1 MDAEAWAPTLARELL
16 SEALPDRWA
25 HTQGVAAQAR
35 ALRPILGDHPDD
47 AVTVEAAAWLHD
59 IGYSPALVKT
69 GFHPLD
75 GARHLRDHH
84 LGSPLVR
91 TLVAHHSCA
100 LIEAEERGLLHTLL
114 AEFPTTPDA
123 DRLAPALLYA
133 DMTTGSTGD
142 RVRVD
147 ERLADI
153 VRRYPPDHVV
163 HRTMIRVRGVVR
175 EQCAVTAASL
185 AAIAR
190 THARPDIARTSNTR

>member
-47 AVTVEAAAWLHD
+47 AATIEAAAWLHD
-59 IGYSPALVKT
+59 VGYSPALVHT

-75 GARHLRDHH
+75 GARHLRDHD

-100 LIEAEERGLLHTLL
+100 LIEAEERGLRDTLL
-114 AEFPTTPDA
+114 AEFATTPEA
-123 DRLAPALLYA
+123 DRLSPALLYA
-133 DMTTGSTGD
+133 DMTTGPTGD
-142 RVRVD
+142 RMSVD
-147 ERLADI
+147 DRLAEI
-153 VRRYPPDHVV
+153 LRRYPRGHVV
-163 HRTMIRVRGVVR
+163 HDAMERARPRIRH
-175 EQCAVTAASL
+175 QCATVASDL
-185 AAIAR
+185 GLQ
-190 THARPDIARTSNTR
+190 RTS